1 MSTPQVSKSSKTRR
15 AATGSTAAARN
26 DVLNAALK
34 IFSRDTFEGAS
45 LQEIA
50 NCANIGQPLVHYHFG
65 SKENLWR
72 ATVEYTLADYTRFF
86 GILHKTTVD
95 LAPVDALRVFLRG
108 FLEFSSERPEHVTI
122 IFNEM
127 HAPGE
132 RFDWLLETFI
142 RPFHGYLDTLL
153 SRAAADGRMT
163 AIPPA
168 HLTLTIII
176 ALSHFYTLRPL
187 IQSLYDLDPRDEKV
201 ANAHAEYMMQFIFNG
216 LRGKPDCSA
225 VGFSEEHP

>member
-1 MSTPQVSKSSKTRR
+1 MAKPQVSKVTKTRR
-15 AATGSTAAARN
+15 AATGSTAVARN

-34 IFSRDTFEGAS
+34 IFARDTFDGAS

-50 NCANIGQPLVHYHFG
+50 NNANIGQPLVHYHFG
-65 SKENLWR
+65 SKDNLWR
-72 ATVEYTLADYTRFF
+72 ATAEYALADYTRFF
-86 GILHKTTVD
+86 NILNKTTID
-95 LAPVDALRVFLRG
+95 LAPIDALRVFLRG

-127 HAPGE
+127 RAPGE

-153 SRAAADGRMT
+153 SRAAEDGRIA

-168 HLTLTIII
+168 HLTLTIIM

-187 IQSLYDLDPRDEKV
+187 IQNLYDIDPQDQDV
-201 ANAHAEYMMQFIFNG
+201 AKAHADYMMQFIFHG
-216 LRGKPDCSA
+216 LRGELGSGGTGPSGKPS
-225 VGFSEEHP
+225 